1 MNVHS
6 LRCLVGAEVG
16 CASAGCD
23 LRDLRLEDCLRILT
37 FIHSVIQI
45 YSGTVYTLGVRWHTV
60 CLSPEF
66 VYHYL
71 YCLQIKISFNQI
83 LWYKNSGITV
93 L

>member
-6 LRCLVGAEVG
+6 LRCFVGAEIG

-23 LRDLRLEDCLRILT
+23 LRDLRLVDCLRILT
-37 FIHSVIQI
+37 FIHYSVIQI

-60 CLSPEF
+60 GLSKEF

-71 YCLQIKISFNQI
+71 YCL
-83 LWYKNSGITV
+83 
-93 L
+93 